1 MRAPE
6 QPQDSHPNTHAKSIE
21 KAIVL
26 KLFGAPERLGEE
38 TQAEPHPET
47 LTISFEKHSFRSF
60 LELLS
65 VWGISGLLP
74 PPSPEWAREEPL

>member
-6 QPQDSHPNTHAKSIE
+6 QPKDSHRKTLTKSFE

-47 LTISFEKHSFRSF
+47 LTKSFEKQSF
-60 LELLS
+60 
-65 VWGISGLLP
+65 
-74 PPSPEWAREEPL
+74 

>member
-6 QPQDSHPNTHAKSIE
+6 QPQDSHPKTLTKSFE

-26 KLFGAPERLGEE
+26 KLVEAPERLGEE

-47 LTISFEKHSFRSF
+47 LTKSFEKHSF
-60 LELLS
+60 
-65 VWGISGLLP
+65 
-74 PPSPEWAREEPL
+74 

>member
-6 QPQDSHPNTHAKSIE
+6 QPQDSHPKTHAKSIE

-47 LTISFEKHSFRSF
+47 LTKSFQKQSF
-60 LELLS
+60 
-65 VWGISGLLP
+65 
-74 PPSPEWAREEPL
+74 